1 MLLVLFLLLWIHRL
15 ALLLFFRLLLLL
27 ELPELFREDL
37 VIKLILEFKT
47 VKLFY
52 KLWNQGLDWD

>member
-52 KLWNQGLDWD
+52 KLWNQWLDWD